1 MSIDQLIAT
10 RLQALRKSQGL
21 SLEQLAS
28 SSGVSKAMISKIE
41 RQDSSPSASLLGRLA
56 ASLGVSLAQ
65 LLSEDNE
72 QPAPLRPLAQQE
84 VLQDPDIGYLRRQ
97 VTAHEENGGAE
108 LVEITLPA
116 AARVS
121 YPGWSHQAYKQRLW
135 MVEGSLTIDYGD
147 EKYALTAGDAL
158 TFGVDLPI
166 TFSNPGT
173 KPCRY
178 LLVMSD
184 K

>member
-10 RLQALRKSQGL
+10 RLQELRKSQGL
-21 SLEQLAS
+21 SLEQLAA

-65 LLSEDNE
+65 LLSEENA
-72 QPAPLRPLAQQE
+72 QPSPLRPFAQQE
-84 VLQDPDIGYLRRQ
+84 TWQDPDIGYLRRQ
-97 VTAHEENGGAE
+97 VTAHQENGAPE

-121 YPGWSHQAYKQRLW
+121 YPGWQHQAYRQCLW
-135 MVEGSLTIDYGD
+135 MVEGSLALTYGD
-147 EKYALTAGDAL
+147 EHFALCAGDAL

-166 TFSNPGT
+166 TFSNPGDR
-173 KPCRY
+173 PCRY

>member
-10 RLQALRKSQGL
+10 RLQALRKAQGL

-28 SSGVSKAMISKIE
+28 RSDVSKAMISKIE

-65 LLSEDNE
+65 LLAEDNA
-72 QPAPLRPLAQQE
+72 QSSPLRPLAQQE
-84 VLQDPDIGYLRRQ
+84 VWQDPEIGYLRRQ
-97 VTAHEENGGAE
+97 VTAHEENGAPE

-116 AARVS
+116 GARVS
-121 YPGWSHQAYKQRLW
+121 YPGWSHQAYRQRLW
-135 MVEGSLTIDYGD
+135 MVEGILNIDYGSGH
-147 EKYALTAGDAL
+147 YALFAGDAL

-166 TFSNPGT
+166 TFSNPGEQ
-173 KPCRY
+173 PCRY

>member
-10 RLQALRKSQGL
+10 RLQSLRKAQGL
-21 SLEQLAS
+21 SMEQLAS
-28 SSGVSKAMISKIE
+28 RSGVSKAMISKIE

-65 LLSEDNE
+65 LLSEDNV
-72 QPAPLRPLAQQE
+72 QSAPLRPLAQQE
-84 VLQDPDIGYLRRQ
+84 IWQDPDIGYLRRQ
-97 VTAHEENGGAE
+97 VTAHEVQGDPE
-108 LVEITLPA
+108 LVEITLPV

-121 YPGWSHQAYKQRLW
+121 YPGWNHQAYRQRLW
-135 MVEGSLTIDYGD
+135 MVEGTLNIDYGAQS
-147 EKYALTAGDAL
+147 YALSAGDVL

-166 TFSNPGT
+166 TFSNPGE

-178 LLVMSD
+178 LLVMHH
-184 K
+184 

>member
-10 RLQALRKSQGL
+10 RLQSLRKNQGL

-56 ASLGVSLAQ
+56 ASLGVPLAH
-65 LLSEDNE
+65 LLSEDNP

-84 VLQDPDIGYLRRQ
+84 VWQDPDIGYLRRQ
-97 VTAHEENGGAE
+97 VTAHEENGGPE

-116 AARVS
+116 GARVS
-121 YPGWSHQAYKQRLW
+121 YPGWHQQAYKQRLW
-135 MVEGSLTIDYGD
+135 MVEGTLDIRYGD
-147 EKYALTAGDAL
+147 ENYTLSTGDAL
-158 TFGVDLPI
+158 TFGVDLPV
-166 TFSNPGT
+166 TFSNGGEQQ
-173 KPCRY
+173 CRY
-178 LLVMSD
+178 LLIING

>member
-10 RLQALRKSQGL
+10 RLQSLRKTQGL

-84 VLQDPDIGYLRRQ
+84 VWQDPDIGYLRRQ
-97 VTAHEENGGAE
+97 VTPHGENGGPE
-108 LVEITLPA
+108 LVEIMLPA
-116 AARVS
+116 GARVS
-121 YPGWSHQAYKQRLW
+121 YPGWTHQAYKQRLW
-135 MVEGSLTIDYGD
+135 LVEGSLNIDYGAD
-147 EKYALTAGDAL
+147 HYALSAGDAL
-158 TFGVDLPI
+158 TFAVDLPI
-166 TFSNPGT
+166 TFSNTGDQA
-173 KPCRY
+173 CRY

>member
-1 MSIDQLIAT
+1 MSIDQLLAT
-10 RLQALRKSQGL
+10 RLQSLRKAQGL
-21 SLEQLAS
+21 SLEQLAA

-65 LLSEDNE
+65 LLTEDTA
-72 QPAPLRPLAQQE
+72 PLAPLRSFAQQD
-84 VLQDPDIGYLRRQ
+84 VWQDPDIGYLRRQ
-97 VTAHEENGGAE
+97 VTTHDKPGDPE
-108 LVEITLPA
+108 LVEIILPGL
-116 AARVS
+116 ARIS
-121 YPGWSHQAYKQRLW
+121 YPGWSHRAYTQRLW
-135 MVEGSLTIDYGD
+135 LVEGKLNIDYGA
-147 EKYALTAGDAL
+147 ENYTLSAGDAL

-166 TFSNPGT
+166 TFSNPGEP
-173 KPCRY
+173 PCRY

>member
-10 RLQALRKSQGL
+10 RLQSLRKAQGL

-65 LLSEDNE
+65 LLSEENTR
-72 QPAPLRPLAQQE
+72 PAPLRLRDQQE
-84 VLQDPDIGYLRRQ
+84 IWQDPDIGYMRRQ
-97 VTAHEENGGAE
+97 ITPHEENGGPE
-108 LVEITLPA
+108 LVEITLPGG
-116 AARVS
+116 ARVS

-135 MVEGSLTIDYGD
+135 LVEGLLTVDYGA
-147 EKYALTAGDAL
+147 EKYALSAGDAL

-166 TFSNPGT
+166 TFSNTGT
-173 KPCRY
+173 EPCRY

>member
-10 RLQALRKSQGL
+10 RLQSLRKTQGL
-21 SLEQLAS
+21 SLEQLANN
-28 SSGVSKAMISKIE
+28 SGVSKAMISKIE

-65 LLSEDNE
+65 LLSEENP
-72 QPAPLRPLAQQE
+72 QPAPLRPQANQE
-84 VLQDPDIGYLRRQ
+84 VWQDPDIGYLRRQ
-97 VTAHEENGGAE
+97 VTAHEENGAPE

-116 AARVS
+116 GARVS
-121 YPGWSHQAYKQRLW
+121 YPGWHQQAYKQRLW
-135 MVEGSLTIDYGD
+135 MVEGTLDIRYGD
-147 EKYALTAGDAL
+147 ENYAMATGDAL

-166 TFSNPGT
+166 IFTNPGSQ
-173 KPCRY
+173 PCRY

>member
-10 RLQALRKSQGL
+10 RLQSLRKAQGL

-28 SSGVSKAMISKIE
+28 RSDVSKAMISKIE

-65 LLSEDNE
+65 LLAEDNA
-72 QPAPLRPLAQQE
+72 QSAPLRPLAQQE
-84 VLQDPDIGYLRRQ
+84 VWQDPDIGYLRRQ
-97 VTAHEENGGAE
+97 VTAHEEHGAPE

-116 AARVS
+116 GTRVS
-121 YPGWSHQAYKQRLW
+121 YPGWSHQAYRQRLW
-135 MVEGSLTIDYGD
+135 IVEGLLNIDYGAQN
-147 EKYALTAGDAL
+147 YALSAGDAL

-166 TFSNPGT
+166 TFSNPGEH
-173 KPCRY
+173 PCRY

>member
-10 RLQALRKSQGL
+10 RLQSLRKTQGL

-56 ASLGVSLAQ
+56 ASLGVSLAH
-65 LLSEDNE
+65 LLSEENP
-72 QPAPLRPLAQQE
+72 QPAPLRPRAQQE
-84 VLQDPDIGYLRRQ
+84 VWQDPDIGYLRRQ
-97 VTAHEENGGAE
+97 VTTHEENGGPE

-116 AARVS
+116 GERVS
-121 YPGWSHQAYKQRLW
+121 YPGWHQQVYKQRLW
-135 MVEGSLTIDYGD
+135 MVEGTLDIRYGD
-147 EKYALTAGDAL
+147 ENYALAAGDAL
-158 TFGVDLPI
+158 TFGVDLPV
-166 TFSNPGT
+166 TFSNPGSQ
-173 KPCRY
+173 PCRY